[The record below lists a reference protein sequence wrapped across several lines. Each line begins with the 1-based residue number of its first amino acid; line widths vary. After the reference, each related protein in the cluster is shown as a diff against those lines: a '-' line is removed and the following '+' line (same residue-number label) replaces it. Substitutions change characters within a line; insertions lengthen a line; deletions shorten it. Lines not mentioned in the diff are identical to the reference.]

1 MSVRKWHTGKLIILW
16 TWGGVI
22 VGLILTDFM
31 AHPVQQAPTLRAV
44 ELLTILLIPLIL
56 SGVTWHW
63 LGGKESP

>member
-16 TWGGVI
+16 AWGGII

-31 AHPVQQAPTLRAV
+31 THPVQQAPMLRAV
-44 ELLTILLIPLIL
+44 EFLAILLIPLIL

-63 LGGKESP
+63 LGGKESA